1 MSMEDRPIFCRNCG
15 TRLDPVSGECPK
27 CSPRPAMPSQ
37 HLRSGY
43 KQNFCTECGSRLDP
57 ATGRCPNPWCSQGLP
72 AKPRPHRGKTLL
84 ICLLLLLLAG
94 SGICLYFFYPRLLT
108 AMENRE
114 WLQSADDMTT
124 ETWVPKESEEPHIS
138 ETHPKETVTKE
149 QPVQETYQEESE
161 IETVSSEELEK
172 TQILLQAKDYLNQH
186 QYRQAIQLVDEA
198 YLKFGDEEFRQLAGN
213 YRMAFGKYFNTIF
226 AAGKYNS
233 AVLQDGY
240 VRVVGDDEYGES
252 GAESWFD
259 VTSVSVGDRF
269 VMGLHSN
276 GTVSIIGHYAN
287 ADKVKNLGWRD
298 IVAISAGDCHA
309 VGLTSYGTVVAEGN
323 NYFGQSDVHALY
335 QKANGQRIVA
345 ISAGYTH
352 TLALLEDG
360 SVVACGETT
369 QGACDVENW
378 HNVAAIYTGT
388 RFSAALLTDGTVR
401 VTGQYASKINAYDW
415 QNIESL
421 AAGDHFLTGIRSDGT
436 VISAAL
442 DEDNK
447 NESNEGQL
455 ETQNLHDIVALAA
468 GHNHLLAL
476 DSNGA
481 LHALGWNARGAC
493 DLDGFSVK
501 HLF

>member
-186 QYRQAIQLVDEA
+186 QYRHAIQLVDEA

-240 VRVVGDDEYGES
+240 VRVVGDDEYGEKYMAS
-252 GAESWFD
+252 ILPGLIAEKALCYLFCEQNLVSEQLLTRLVFD
-259 VTSVSVGDRF
+259 
-269 VMGLHSN
+269 LE
-276 GTVSIIGHYAN
+276 
-287 ADKVKNLGWRD
+287 LD
-298 IVAISAGDCHA
+298 IPY
-309 VGLTSYGTVVAEGN
+309 LE
-323 NYFGQSDVHALY
+323 
-335 QKANGQRIVA
+335 K
-345 ISAGYTH
+345 
-352 TLALLEDG
+352 TLAANRRPVVFNQPYLL
-360 SVVACGETT
+360 
-369 QGACDVENW
+369 
-378 HNVAAIYTGT
+378 
-388 RFSAALLTDGTVR
+388 
-401 VTGQYASKINAYDW
+401 
-415 QNIESL
+415 
-421 AAGDHFLTGIRSDGT
+421 
-436 VISAAL
+436 
-442 DEDNK
+442 
-447 NESNEGQL
+447 
-455 ETQNLHDIVALAA
+455 
-468 GHNHLLAL
+468 
-476 DSNGA
+476 
-481 LHALGWNARGAC
+481 
-493 DLDGFSVK
+493 
-501 HLF
+501 